1 MISGFKSHFR
11 KNILLALPVMLSHIG
26 QVTVQTADNMM
37 VGRVGKESLAAAS
50 FANSLFVLF
59 LVFGIGLSY
68 SITPLTAQASGE
80 NDNDKLKKLL
90 KHAIFLGGISG
101 LALSLFIYFNTG
113 YLSLFDQPGHVVELA
128 TPYMTVIA
136 ISLLPFM
143 LFQFMRQFIE
153 GLGYTR
159 QSMYITLL
167 ANVVNIGL
175 NYILI
180 FGKLG
185 FPAMGLTGAGLATLI
200 SRILMALLMFGFVR
214 FSHRFTDFWKRA
226 SAVRLQWAVFLK
238 MLRLGIPMALQLIFE
253 VSAFSVTAIM
263 IGWMGTTE
271 LAAHQIAINM
281 ASITYMAALGIAS
294 AATIRVGNQLGM
306 KKYRMLREAAF
317 TCFIMVTGFMA
328 VMAVLLVLGRHFLPS
343 LYVRNEDV
351 QAVAAS
357 LLVVAALF
365 QLSDGIQVVGLGALR
380 GMSDVKRPTL
390 ITFIAYWGIGI
401 PMGYWLGFH
410 QKMGPVGI
418 WTGLLIGLTIAAVL
432 LFVRFNRQT
441 AKLLKRVEA

>member
-1 MISGFKSHFR
+1 MVSEFKSHFK
-11 KNILLALPVMLSHIG
+11 KNIVLALPVMLSHIG

-50 FANSLFVLF
+50 FANSIFVLF

-68 SITPLTAQASGE
+68 SITPLAAQANGE
-80 NDNDKLKKLL
+80 SDDDKLKKLL
-90 KHAIFLGGISG
+90 KHAIFTGGVSG
-101 LALSLFIYFNTG
+101 LILSVLIYFNTG
-113 YLSLFDQPGHVVELA
+113 HLSLFDQPVHVVELA
-128 TPYMTVIA
+128 TPYLGVIA
-136 ISLLPFM
+136 VSLLPFM

-159 QSMYITLL
+159 QAMYITIAANLL
-167 ANVVNIGL
+167 NIAL
-175 NYILI
+175 NYMLI

-185 FPAMGLTGAGLATLI
+185 FPPMGLTGAGLATLI
-200 SRILMALLMFGFVR
+200 SRTLMAILMFGFVR
-214 FSHRFTDFWKRA
+214 FNHRFKRYWKDT
-226 SAVRLQWAVFLK
+226 SAVRLQWEVLKK
-238 MLRLGIPMALQLIFE
+238 MLRLGVPMAFQLIFE

-294 AATIRVGNQLGM
+294 AATIRVGNQFGM

-317 TCFIMVTGFMA
+317 TCFIMVMAFMA
-328 VMAVLLVLGRHFLPS
+328 VMAVLLVVGRNFLPS
-343 LYVRNEDV
+343 LYVHNEDV
-351 QAVAAS
+351 QMVAAS

-401 PMGYWLGFH
+401 PFGYWLGFNRD
-410 QKMGPVGI
+410 MGPVGI
-418 WTGLLIGLTIAAVL
+418 WTGLLVGLTIAAVL
-432 LFVRFNRQT
+432 LFYRFNRQT
-441 AKLLKRVEA
+441 GKLLKGKG